1 LAELK
6 EILKAAWK
14 ADTMEKILVEEKEHK
29 LVDYLVL
36 KQVGW
41 KVEILA
47 DQLVGELAD
56 VTG

>member
-14 ADTMEKILVEEKEHK
+14 VDTMEKILVEEKEHK

-41 KVEILA
+41 KVEIPA